1 MNVLEG
7 DGRLLFFYLDN
18 PNSIRLRTLIKNQQV
33 DIVYIA
39 WLVRCI
45 EQKQRL
51 QYFLSDLISCTEKTR
66 QALNL
71 LYDEYGD
78 AYYSSTNEDELRKI
92 FNKMSAAA
100 ALPCT
105 PPSPPTASPSKKLPA
120 NKKRRLNEQIPL
132 SQSII
137 NMNAIPNPL
146 DAADELRSFISE
158 FENTYFPDESSDF
171 GLFRLFYIYFDQYL
185 VIGDES
191 TPCLDPYHSLILL
204 ESQLHGARVAHAIS
218 SDVTHVV
225 CAKVTDNG
233 TKSTERINALKKL
246 NRDRATKFHLVTYDW
261 IKACIE
267 NQRLVKELPFVV

>member
-1 MNVLEG
+1 M
-7 DGRLLFFYLDN
+7 FFYLDN

-39 WLVRCI
+39 WLIRCI

-66 QALNL
+66 QALDL

-92 FNKMSAAA
+92 FNKMSSSAAAAAA
-100 ALPCT
+100 ALPST
-105 PPSPPTASPSKKLPA
+105 PPSPPAASPSKKLPA
-120 NKKRRLNEQIPL
+120 NKKRRLNEPIPL

-146 DAADELRSFISE
+146 DDTDKLRSFISE
-158 FENTYFPDESSDF
+158 FENTNFPDESSDF
-171 GLFRLFYIYFDQYL
+171 GLFRLFYIYFDQYSI
-185 VIGDES
+185 IGDES
-191 TPCLDPYHSLILL
+191 TQCLDPNQSLIIL

-218 SDVTHVV
+218 SDVTHVI
-225 CAKVTDNG
+225 CAKVNSNDKT
-233 TKSTERINALKKL
+233 STERINAFKKL
-246 NRDRATKFHLVTYDW
+246 NRDRATKFHLVNYDW
-261 IKACIE
+261 IKASIE
-267 NQRLVKELPFVV
+267 NQRLVKELPFAV